1 MKEII
6 FYKLSSGK
14 SPIEEFLDGLC
25 TKEVQK
31 VIWVLQLIEE
41 ESIVSTKFYKQLSN
55 SDGIVEVRVQHGNNN
70 FRLLGFEHNGTF
82 VILTNAFRKKD
93 QKVPKKEI
101 ELAKSR
107 KKEYLTHE

>member
-101 ELAKSR
+101 ELAQSR
-107 KKEYLTHE
+107 KKEYLTNE